1 MTIEQLEILKTAGQK
16 AAETR
21 KKNYDNATPAQKA
34 WITRR
39 RKAAAKKAWET
50 IRSKQS

>member
-1 MTIEQLEILKTAGQK
+1 MTNQTAGQK

-21 KKNYDNATPAQKA
+21 KEKYDNGTPHEKA

-39 RKAAAKKAWET
+39 RKQSAKKAWET
-50 IRSKQS
+50 RKAKD